1 MITNILIGIL
11 SFLAGVFVVL
21 LLLRRGSRPKRNT
34 SGLNRFNFDKQK
46 KYEKDGRK
54 YPFSY

>member
-1 MITNILIGIL
+1 MITYILVGIL
-11 SFLAGVFVVL
+11 AFLVGMLITL
-21 LLLRRGSRPKRNT
+21 LVCRRGRRPKRMGEN
-34 SGLNRFNFDKQK
+34 LNRFNFDKQK

>member
-1 MITNILIGIL
+1 MTTYILVGIL
-11 SFLAGVFVVL
+11 AFLVGMLITL
-21 LLLRRGSRPKRNT
+21 LICRRGKRPVRGGE
-34 SGLNRFNFDKQK
+34 SLARFNFDKQK

>member
-1 MITNILIGIL
+1 MLTNIIVGIL
-11 SFLAGVFVVL
+11 SFFAGVLFVL
-21 LLLRRGSRPKRNT
+21 FLQRDRRKGPSKT
-34 SGLNRFNFDKQK
+34 HLARFNFDKQK

>member
-1 MITNILIGIL
+1 MLTNILIGVL
-11 SFLAGVFVVL
+11 SFLAGIIVVL
-21 LLLRRGSRPKRNT
+21 LFLRRSSRPKPTNA
-34 SGLNRFNFDKQK
+34 GLNRFNFDKQK

>member
-1 MITNILIGIL
+1 MVVNIAIGVGSFVAGIL
-11 SFLAGVFVVL
+11 LVL
-21 LLLRRGSRPKRNT
+21 FLRRPKKVNYT
-34 SGLNRFNFDKQK
+34 KQNLNRFNFDKSK

>member
-1 MITNILIGIL
+1 MITNIIVGLV
-11 SFLAGVFVVL
+11 SFLAGVLVVL
-21 LLLRRGSRPKRNT
+21 FLQRDRRGRSTRK
-34 SGLNRFNFDKQK
+34 SLNRFNFDKQK

>member
-1 MITNILIGIL
+1 MITNILIGVV
-11 SFLAGVFVVL
+11 SFLAGIIVVL
-21 LLLRRGSRPKRNT
+21 LILRRGSSPKRYP
-34 SGLNRFNFDKQK
+34 SSLNRFNFDKQK

>member
-1 MITNILIGIL
+1 MVTHIIIGSL
-11 SFLAGVFVVL
+11 SFLAGAIAVL
-21 LLLRRGSRPKRNT
+21 LLCRRRRKDSDRISLDG
-34 SGLNRFNFDKQK
+34 FNFDKQK

>member
-1 MITNILIGIL
+1 MVTNIIVGLL
-11 SFLAGVFVVL
+11 SFLAGILVVL
-21 LLLRRGSRPKRNT
+21 FLQRDKKKSLDRKN
-34 SGLNRFNFDKQK
+34 LNRFNFDKQK

>member
-1 MITNILIGIL
+1 MVTNILVGLL
-11 SFLAGVFVVL
+11 SFMAGMLVVL
-21 LLLRRGSRPKRNT
+21 FLQRDKRRSLTKKN
-34 SGLNRFNFDKQK
+34 LNRFNFDKQK

>member
-1 MITNILIGIL
+1 MVTNIIVGLL
-11 SFLAGVFVVL
+11 SFLAGMLVVL
-21 LLLRRGSRPKRNT
+21 FLQRDKKKSLDRKN
-34 SGLNRFNFDKQK
+34 LNRFNFDKQK